1 MSNAV
6 DVLLVGGVASG
17 RQMCAM
23 RPVVPELVWNDTNT
37 MTAHIYEHTVFTS
50 SDGKKY
56 HIALDGEDESSEA
69 EIELLIDATGFQPGW
84 DINERDIPISGWR
97 PNEVQADG

>member
-17 RQMCAM
+17 QQMCAL
-23 RPVVPELVWNDTNT
+23 RPVTPELVWNDTST
-37 MTAHIYEHTVFTS
+37 MTAHIYEHMVFTS

-56 HIALDGEDESSEA
+56 HVALNDDSNEA

-84 DINERDIPISGWR
+84 DINERVIPISGWR
-97 PNEVQADG
+97 PNEVTGNE